1 MTFSRSDYGSYH
13 RITGTLQEVFEGLGF
28 AHIMPEDIVYM
39 KSDGTEAIYQHGLAN
54 KVAVTKTI
62 SSTGQIA

>member
-1 MTFSRSDYGSYH
+1 MTLSRSDYGSYH

-28 AHIMPEDIVYM
+28 AHIMPEDIVYI

-54 KVAVTKTI
+54 KVAVTKTVASNATI
-62 SSTGQIA
+62 V